1 MKARLTS
8 LFLLLLLFPM
18 VCALAAPITVKGTVT
33 DATGEPL
40 LGVSV
45 IVKGT
50 TQGTTTNLDGEFT
63 IKAEEGQVI
72 RFTYIGYAPVEETV
86 TGSAMAVTMHEE
98 ANALDEVVVTALG
111 IKREQKALSRHSPP
125 IRTPTSSIRSQA
137 RWPA

>member
-72 RFTYIGYAPVEETV
+72 RFTYIG
-86 TGSAMAVTMHEE
+86 
-98 ANALDEVVVTALG
+98 
-111 IKREQKALSRHSPP
+111 
-125 IRTPTSSIRSQA
+125 
-137 RWPA
+137 